1 MPLSTAWDALPP
13 VGATGRDEPCSLPRA
28 DPQVGRTV
36 WGRQPTPRPIGHS
49 SGAEVRWPQLR
60 PLPSASLTTSCS
72 GPSLG
77 LDLGQRSLPSRAPPA
92 TFPARAAAGL
102 TLGLS
107 STVQSRTESHRT
119 CLEAGAAT
127 LYPQPVLSQ
136 ASRSHRCGLASDGG
150 LAKTEFHIA
159 SSMRHYLRRSV

>member
-1 MPLSTAWDALPP
+1 MPLSTAWDALPH
-13 VGATGRDEPCSLPRA
+13 VGAAGRDQPCPLTCA
-28 DPQVGRTV
+28 DPKVGGTV
-36 WGRQPTPRPIGHS
+36 WGCQPTPRTIGHS
-49 SGAEVRWPQLR
+49 SGAQVRWPQLR
-60 PLPSASLTTSCS
+60 SLPSASPTTPCS
-72 GPSLG
+72 GPSLD

-92 TFPARAAAGL
+92 TFPARVSAGL

-107 STVQSRTESHRT
+107 STVQSGTESHRT

-150 LAKTEFHIA
+150 LAKTEFYTV
-159 SSMRHYLRRSV
+159 SFMRHYLRRSV